1 MKPSEGSTSTANN
14 ACSSTV
20 SSSNSNS
27 STIAVKTDDSSK
39 PKGDTAKPT
48 VPPSNSNSNNNKPKE
63 VIRVKE
69 EHRDDTN
76 KDGGVAA
83 PIAGEHS
90 HSHGVPTREPSRDPA
105 PSSKRSSKSKKSSSS
120 SGSSSRNT
128 ARYPHER
135 YPYPSRGPYSAP
147 GMHGGPR
154 GPPPPPHYGY
164 PGGPPPDHYRGP
176 PPPPHFHQM
185 PPLHH
190 QGGHY
195 GGPPGPNGHYGPPP
209 PPSMGGRHPGA
220 GYGVPYGHYMS
231 GPPMPYHA
239 VPPYPGSNP
248 SIPMN
253 ENNSISSNK
262 SKSSAPDRKSKS
274 QSSKSGGRKKRT
286 IDGVHEIGPHH
297 HHHHHHHHPQD
308 LPSAY
313 SFRRTNSSA
322 SSSTTVTAGNNTS
335 SETNATSN
343 DDNMKR
349 DRMHELPPL
358 SHPSHNASFEEGSR
372 RFAPHHRR
380 DHSGASTTSS
390 LSVGGFSL
398 SSHDRGAGSMDHPM
412 GSHDDAPMMKQSPKR
427 RKGEDSKVLVV
438 DTGNC
443 SSNNNS
449 SSSIARHQRPQSSS
463 SHSIDGTETT
473 RFEQLTMEDRESRQ
487 SIDGAS
493 QASGGENGSSLFLSL
508 STSPINHATDIDATP
523 ISKNTKKTPAAKSSS
538 SKHDPEPNEEPS
550 SSYMKQHASVAR
562 KPSADGNSK
571 MMDRPTDTP
580 TPPLPGGMVE
590 SEMMTDEHSML
601 NRHLRGQSFTPLNH
615 MGALG
620 DSTSAAE
627 SPSNM
632 GAFGSIAPQ
641 LSWSIA
647 GDTPSLGDLAEW
659 EEHATSS
666 SGGQLKDEKKRPNS
680 TTSCNSRNMAISPHS
695 FSMWNEDENIKSQRS
710 GDADSIRLS
719 ILTPHSELGMAE
731 GTLSGTTTP
740 LPIFFDQPSSEE
752 RENRTEQ
759 SSRSSRK
766 KSSKSGDP
774 EHIHHIFV
782 SNGGRGSAEKGP
794 KGHMHHFWSK
804 DHGAPTP
811 VGSGMD
817 SGPPMGL
824 PPTPL
829 FAASEFGR
837 DDGFVRS
844 PLHGGDRHRDD
855 FFPSSAMYGHPGHDR
870 VRSLRGRVPPGH
882 HLAPMPLHIPPPM
895 SSHLPLTSPM
905 GVGPGKAGLWSP
917 HHGGMPPLG
926 SPLHMSPMNMSQ
938 SKRKCVPLKPP
949 IPSKF
954 QGDIEKVKTAQVPE
968 FTSLVNFPAH
978 MSQKQAVNLPDGMR
992 CCVMCGQACPCSSGN
1007 KNKKGGGPKGSKNND
1022 GSLAPRN
1029 SNGQDMMG
1037 DKGGYAIIP
1046 TQNKGLCTLCDVNVW
1061 VVVTTGLEIKW
1072 CKGCKNFRPWA
1083 AFGDKGLATK
1093 CLRCRERQR
1102 EKYALQKEEKEKAR
1116 LVAKAGKK

>member
-1 MKPSEGSTSTANN
+1 
-14 ACSSTV
+14 
-20 SSSNSNS
+20 
-27 STIAVKTDDSSK
+27 
-39 PKGDTAKPT
+39 
-48 VPPSNSNSNNNKPKE
+48 
-63 VIRVKE
+63 
-69 EHRDDTN
+69 
-76 KDGGVAA
+76 
-83 PIAGEHS
+83 
-90 HSHGVPTREPSRDPA
+90 
-105 PSSKRSSKSKKSSSS
+105 
-120 SGSSSRNT
+120 
-128 ARYPHER
+128 
-135 YPYPSRGPYSAP
+135 
-147 GMHGGPR
+147 
-154 GPPPPPHYGY
+154 
-164 PGGPPPDHYRGP
+164 
-176 PPPPHFHQM
+176 M
-185 PPLHH
+185 PP
-190 QGGHY
+190 
-195 GGPPGPNGHYGPPP
+195 
-209 PPSMGGRHPGA
+209 
-220 GYGVPYGHYMS
+220 
-231 GPPMPYHA
+231 
-239 VPPYPGSNP
+239 
-248 SIPMN
+248 N
-253 ENNSISSNK
+253 ENNSITSNK
-262 SKSSAPDRKSKS
+262 SKSSNGDRKSKS
-274 QSSKSGGRKKRT
+274 HSSKSGTRKKRT
-286 IDGVHEIGPHH
+286 IDGVHEGGSHH
-297 HHHHHHHHPQD
+297 HHHHD
-308 LPSAY
+308 AY

-335 SETNATSN
+335 AETGGT
-343 DDNMKR
+343 DDMKR
-349 DRMHELPPL
+349 DRHDLPPL
-358 SHPSHNASFEEGSR
+358 SHPSHNASFEEGGTTR
-372 RFAPHHRR
+372 RYPHHRR

-398 SSHDRGAGSMDHPM
+398 SSHEGHRGLPDHM
-412 GSHDDAPMMKQSPKR
+412 SSRDDAPMMKQSPKR
-427 RKGEDSKVLVV
+427 RKGLDANVLVV
-438 DTGNC
+438 DTGTGTAHPRMP
-443 SSNNNS
+443 SSASN
-449 SSSIARHQRPQSSS
+449 
-463 SHSIDGTETT
+463 SIDGTETT
-473 RFEQLTMEDRESRQ
+473 RFEQLTMEDREPGTRDADNRNS
-487 SIDGAS
+487 
-493 QASGGENGSSLFLSL
+493 ENGASLFLSL
-508 STSPINHATDIDATP
+508 STSPINHAADVDATP
-523 ISKNTKKTPAAKSSS
+523 ISKNTKKGAAHSPLKSR
-538 SKHDPEPNEEPS
+538 EIT
-550 SSYMKQHASVAR
+550 R
-562 KPSADGNSK
+562 KPSTDSTSNK
-571 MMDRPTDTP
+571 MMDRAADTP
-580 TPPLPGGMVE
+580 TPPLAGGMVE

-620 DSTSAAE
+620 ESTSAAE
-627 SPSNM
+627 SPSM

-659 EEHATSS
+659 EEHAPGSS
-666 SGGQLKDEKKRPNS
+666 IKDEKKRPGS
-680 TTSCNSRNMAISPHS
+680 TTSSCSRNIAISPHS
-695 FSMWNEDENIKSQRS
+695 FSMWDENIKSRGS
-710 GDADSIRLS
+710 GESDSIRLS
-719 ILTPHSELGMAE
+719 IMTPHSELGMAE

-752 RENRTEQ
+752 RENRTE
-759 SSRSSRK
+759 SRSARK
-766 KSSKSGDP
+766 KKSGDTD
-774 EHIHHIFV
+774 HIHHLFV
-782 SNGGRGSAEKGP
+782 SNGGRGSADK

-804 DHGAPTP
+804 NEHGLPTP
-811 VGSGMD
+811 VGSGPD
-817 SGPPMGL
+817 GGPPMGL

-844 PLHGGDRHRDD
+844 PLHGSDRHRDD
-855 FFPSSAMYGHPGHDR
+855 FFPSSAMYGHPGSAGHDR

-917 HHGGMPPLG
+917 HHGGMPPMG

-1007 KNKKGGGPKGSKNND
+1007 KNKKGGAKGAKAND